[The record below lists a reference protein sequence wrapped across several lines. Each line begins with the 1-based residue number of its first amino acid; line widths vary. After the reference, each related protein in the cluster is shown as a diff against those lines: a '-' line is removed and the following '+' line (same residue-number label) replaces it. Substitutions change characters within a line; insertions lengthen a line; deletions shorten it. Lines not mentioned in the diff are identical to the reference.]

1 MHVGKS
7 LATLDTRY
15 LKLKKMWNRT
25 VSGCI
30 SGRSEMIFFH
40 SLFLKILRGLDR
52 ESTPSYELRVK
63 AEDQGTPRRSSTA
76 LYTVTVDDANDNSPQ
91 FAADQVKTLS
101 VREDQTAGEVLLT
114 LTASDA
120 DTGMYHATSYVS
132 HYVTSYVTIT

>member
-1 MHVGKS
+1 M
-7 LATLDTRY
+7 
-15 LKLKKMWNRT
+15 
-25 VSGCI
+25 
-30 SGRSEMIFFH
+30 
-40 SLFLKILRGLDR
+40 KILRGLDR

-63 AEDQGTPRRSSTA
+63 AEDQGTPRRLSTA

-120 DTGMYHATSYVS
+120 DTGMYHAMSYVS
-132 HYVTSYVTIT
+132 HYVTHYVCLHRHTIFLCLSPQTYIISMSVSDRP

>member
-1 MHVGKS
+1 M
-7 LATLDTRY
+7 
-15 LKLKKMWNRT
+15 
-25 VSGCI
+25 
-30 SGRSEMIFFH
+30 
-40 SLFLKILRGLDR
+40 KILRGLDR

-63 AEDQGTPRRSSTA
+63 AEDRGTPRRSSTA

-132 HYVTSYVTIT
+132 HYVTHYVCLHRRTLFLCLSLIGHSIACIFHHVCVSFCSIQ

>member
-1 MHVGKS
+1 M
-7 LATLDTRY
+7 
-15 LKLKKMWNRT
+15 
-25 VSGCI
+25 
-30 SGRSEMIFFH
+30 
-40 SLFLKILRGLDR
+40 KILRGLDR

-63 AEDQGTPRRSSTA
+63 AEDQGTPRRLSTA

-120 DTGMYHATSYVS
+120 DTGMYHAMSYVS
-132 HYVTSYVTIT
+132 TDIHYFYVCLHRHTLFLCLSLIGHSIACIFHNVCVSFCSIQ